1 MTIDPDP
8 SPERLA
14 LTVIALL
21 AIVLAL
27 LVRSFATRVQRGCPE
42 CGHCVLE
49 NQRRQEA
56 EVRQRREEARR
67 NLRWLGVSDEEIE
80 RHIREI
86 DDRR

>member
-1 MTIDPDP
+1 MILADP

-14 LTVIALL
+14 LTAVVLL
-21 AIVLAL
+21 AVALAL
-27 LVRSFATRVQRGCPE
+27 VVRSLATRVQRGCPE

-56 EVRQRREEARR
+56 EIRQRREEARR
-67 NLRWLGVSDEEIE
+67 NLRWLGVTDEEIE
-80 RHIREI
+80 RHIRDI

>member
-1 MTIDPDP
+1 MILADP

-14 LTVIALL
+14 LTAVVLL
-21 AIVLAL
+21 AVALAL
-27 LVRSFATRVQRGCPE
+27 VVRSFATRVQRGCPE

-56 EVRQRREEARR
+56 EIRQRREEARR
-67 NLRWLGVSDEEIE
+67 NLRWLGVTDEEIE
-80 RHIREI
+80 RHIRDI